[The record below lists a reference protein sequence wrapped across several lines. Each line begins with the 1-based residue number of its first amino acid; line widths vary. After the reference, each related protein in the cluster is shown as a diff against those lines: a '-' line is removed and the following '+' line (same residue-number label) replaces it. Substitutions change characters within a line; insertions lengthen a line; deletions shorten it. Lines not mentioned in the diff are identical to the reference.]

1 MAEAR
6 FHDAC
11 DALRAKLR
19 EVEDEGWV
27 SVERDAASQE
37 ASAAGKSASGL
48 AALRIVLQ
56 HVCQADQAV
65 LSARPDAPDE
75 CYVVTCHE
83 KDLVPY
89 VSYTRDMYEPAL
101 TSKEC
106 AWRLCEE
113 LAESIA
119 EEEEEED
126 EVTFPRTFELD
137 TSMVQYRGDP
147 AYVVSEAR
155 YGDSFEPRFWIEPTA
170 YVLDGTIEGSEA
182 FLDLRSLAAL
192 RVVAGPDKSFAKMFS
207 AVVSL
212 RETKMPRVLYAEHRS
227 DHEQEYE
234 EGFQFRDLFVGKSLP
249 TSCLMA
255 HRDRGMYRP
264 RGMLRGCGNEGC
276 QCDKHERRRPCYTYP
291 PEILK
296 LAAIVETRWRQLPKP
311 RPEFPGGHSQ
321 AIARCIRATRQH
333 SDARV
338 VYDEDWERDVNEFRM
353 RVAIRPLPL
362 AAEADA
368 VVKWG
373 EGVETF
379 RQQARRELD
388 AQGMSRYDLWQEPYK
403 AIYRDGDQVLVA
415 ANPFMA
421 PPQPHVFPHAPH

>member
-89 VSYTRDMYEPAL
+89 VSYSRDIYEPAL

-113 LAESIA
+113 IAESIA
-119 EEEEEED
+119 EEE
-126 EVTFPRTFELD
+126 VSFPRTFELD
-137 TSMVQYRGDP
+137 TSMVQHFGDP

-155 YGDSFEPRFWIEPTA
+155 YGDSLEPRFWIEPTA

-212 RETKMPRVLYAEHRS
+212 RETKMPRVLYAEHRN
-227 DHEQEYE
+227 DGNEKYE
-234 EGFQFRDLFVGKSLP
+234 EGFSFSDLVVSKSHP
-249 TSCLMA
+249 TTCLVA
-255 HRDRGMYRP
+255 ARGECNGPY
-264 RGMLRGCGNEGC
+264 GWEGC
-276 QCDKHERRRPCYTYP
+276 KCRKYTA
-291 PEILK
+291 EVLK
-296 LAAIVETRWRQLPKP
+296 LAAKADTLWLDLPEP
-311 RPEFPGGHSQ
+311 RPPITGPMAG
-321 AIARCIRATRQH
+321 AIVIGLRATRNLP
-333 SDARV
+333 SDATVV
-338 VYDEDWERDVNEFRM
+338 VYAEDWGLDQTGGDEH
-353 RVAIRPLPL
+353 RVMVAVRPLPL

-368 VVKWG
+368 VAKW
-373 EGVETF
+373 EEDVLTYKQ
-379 RQQARRELD
+379 RARRELD
-388 AQGMSRYDLWQEPYK
+388 AAS
-403 AIYRDGDQVLVA
+403 A
-415 ANPFMA
+415 
-421 PPQPHVFPHAPH
+421 

>member
-89 VSYTRDMYEPAL
+89 VSYSRDIYEPAL

-113 LAESIA
+113 IAESIA
-119 EEEEEED
+119 EEE
-126 EVTFPRTFELD
+126 VSFPRTFELD
-137 TSMVQYRGDP
+137 TSMVQHFGDP

-155 YGDSFEPRFWIEPTA
+155 YGDSLEPRFWIEPTA
-170 YVLDGTIEGSEA
+170 YVLDGTIEGAET

-192 RVVAGPDKSFAKMFS
+192 RVVVGPDKSFAKMFN
-207 AVVSL
+207 AVVAL
-212 RETKMPRVLYAEHRS
+212 RETKMPRVLYAEHRY
-227 DHEQEYE
+227 DGREKYE

-255 HRDRGMYRP
+255 HRDRGMYQY
-264 RGMLRGCGNEGC
+264 GCWNEGC
-276 QCDKHERRRPCYTYP
+276 ECDKYERLPCHIYP
-291 PEILK
+291 PGVLK
-296 LAAIVETRWRQLPKP
+296 LAAIVDTRWRQLPKP
-311 RPEFPGGHSQ
+311 RPTFPGPHFQ
-321 AIARCIRATRQH
+321 AMARCVRATRVL
-333 SDARV
+333 SDAPV
-338 VYDEDWERDVNEFRM
+338 VYDEAWHRDLHERLYGWRSGRCLSPPKPTPSSSGERASRRLDSK
-353 RVAIRPLPL
+353 P
-362 AAEADA
+362 DA
-368 VVKWG
+368 SW
-373 EGVETF
+373 TP
-379 RQQARRELD
+379 RT
-388 AQGMSRYDLWQEPYK
+388 
-403 AIYRDGDQVLVA
+403 
-415 ANPFMA
+415 
-421 PPQPHVFPHAPH
+421 

>member
-1 MAEAR
+1 MAAEAR

-19 EVEDEGWV
+19 EVENEGWV
-27 SVERDAASQE
+27 SVEVRDEASRD
-37 ASAAGKSASGL
+37 ASAAGQSSLGL

-89 VSYTRDMYEPAL
+89 VSYSRDIYEPAL

-113 LAESIA
+113 IAESIA
-119 EEEEEED
+119 EEE
-126 EVTFPRTFELD
+126 VSFPRTFELD
-137 TSMVQYRGDP
+137 TSMVQHFGDP

-155 YGDSFEPRFWIEPTA
+155 YGDSLEPRFWIEPTA
-170 YVLDGTIEGSEA
+170 YVLDGTIEGAET

-192 RVVAGPDKSFAKMFS
+192 RVVAGPDKSFAKMFN

-212 RETKMPRVLYAEHRS
+212 RETKMPRVLYAEHRY
-227 DHEQEYE
+227 DAEEEYE

-255 HRDRGMYRP
+255 YRSRFLIYGP
-264 RGMLRGCGNEGC
+264 AGC
-276 QCDKHERRRPCYTYP
+276 QCDWERRPCHIYP
-291 PEILK
+291 AEVLK

-311 RPEFPGGHSQ
+311 RPKFPGPDSQ
-321 AIARCIRATRQH
+321 AIARCILATRLL
-333 SDARV
+333 SDAPV
-338 VYDEDWERDVNEFRM
+338 VYDEDWEWDVSERRV
-353 RVAIRPLPL
+353 RVAIRPLHL
-362 AAEADA
+362 AVEADA

>member
-27 SVERDAASQE
+27 SVEERDEASRD
-37 ASAAGKSASGL
+37 ASAAGKSSSGL

-212 RETKMPRVLYAEHRS
+212 RETKMPRVLYAEHR
-227 DHEQEYE
+227 
-234 EGFQFRDLFVGKSLP
+234 
-249 TSCLMA
+249 
-255 HRDRGMYRP
+255 
-264 RGMLRGCGNEGC
+264 
-276 QCDKHERRRPCYTYP
+276 
-291 PEILK
+291 
-296 LAAIVETRWRQLPKP
+296 
-311 RPEFPGGHSQ
+311 
-321 AIARCIRATRQH
+321 
-333 SDARV
+333 
-338 VYDEDWERDVNEFRM
+338 
-353 RVAIRPLPL
+353 
-362 AAEADA
+362 
-368 VVKWG
+368 
-373 EGVETF
+373 
-379 RQQARRELD
+379 
-388 AQGMSRYDLWQEPYK
+388 
-403 AIYRDGDQVLVA
+403 
-415 ANPFMA
+415 
-421 PPQPHVFPHAPH
+421 

>member
-1 MAEAR
+1 MTAFTA
-6 FHDAC
+6 AC
-11 DALRAKLR
+11 DALRAKLQ

-27 SVERDAASQE
+27 SVEVRDAASQD
-37 ASAAGKSASGL
+37 ASAAGQSSLGL

-75 CYVVTCHE
+75 CYAVTCQE
-83 KDLVPY
+83 RDFFR
-89 VSYTRDMYEPAL
+89 SYRRDVYKPAL

-119 EEEEEED
+119 EERD
-126 EVTFPRTFELD
+126 GEVELD
-137 TSMVQYRGDP
+137 LFRGERWT
-147 AYVVSEAR
+147 YTVS
-155 YGDSFEPRFWIEPTA
+155 YTEPGLGEIDDRFLIKPTA
-170 YVLDGTIEGSEA
+170 YVLDGTIEGAET

-192 RVVAGPDKSFAKMFS
+192 RVVVGPDKSFAKMFN

-212 RETKMPRVLYAEHRS
+212 RETKMPRVLYAEHRN
-227 DHEQEYE
+227 DAEEEYE
-234 EGFQFRDLFVGKSLP
+234 EGFSFSDLFVGKSLP

-255 HRDRGMYRP
+255 YRSRFLIYGP
-264 RGMLRGCGNEGC
+264 AGC
-276 QCDKHERRRPCYTYP
+276 QCNERRPCHIYP
-291 PEILK
+291 AEVLK

-311 RPEFPGGHSQ
+311 RPKFPGPDSQ
-321 AIARCIRATRQH
+321 AIARCILATRLL
-333 SDARV
+333 SDTSV
-338 VYDEDWERDVNEFRM
+338 VYDEDWEWDVNERRV

-388 AQGMSRYDLWQEPYK
+388 AQDLSREDVREEEPYV
-403 AIYRDGDQVLVA
+403 AIYRDGRDQVLVPA
-415 ANPFMA
+415 SPFMA
-421 PPQPHVFPHAPH
+421 QPLC

>member
-1 MAEAR
+1 MTAFTA
-6 FHDAC
+6 AC
-11 DALRAKLR
+11 DALRAKLQ

-27 SVERDAASQE
+27 SVEVRDAASQD
-37 ASAAGKSASGL
+37 ASAAGQSSLGL

-89 VSYTRDMYEPAL
+89 VSYSRDIYEPAL

-113 LAESIA
+113 IAESIA
-119 EEEEEED
+119 GEE
-126 EVTFPRTFELD
+126 VPFPRTFELD

-155 YGDSFEPRFWIEPTA
+155 YSYTGEPRFWIQPIE
-170 YVLDGTIEGSEA
+170 YQLEGTIEGAET

-192 RVVAGPDKSFAKMFS
+192 RVVVGPDKSFAKMFN

-212 RETKMPRVLYAEHRS
+212 RETKMPRVLYAEHRN
-227 DHEQEYE
+227 DAEEEYE
-234 EGFQFRDLFVGKSLP
+234 EGFSFSDLFVGKSLP

-255 HRDRGMYRP
+255 YRSRFLIYGP
-264 RGMLRGCGNEGC
+264 AGC
-276 QCDKHERRRPCYTYP
+276 QCNERRPCHIYP
-291 PEILK
+291 AEVLK

-311 RPEFPGGHSQ
+311 RPKFPGPDSQ
-321 AIARCIRATRQH
+321 AIARCILATRLL
-333 SDARV
+333 SDTSV
-338 VYDEDWERDVNEFRM
+338 LYDEDWEWDVNERRV

-388 AQGMSRYDLWQEPYK
+388 AQDLSREDVREEEPYV
-403 AIYRDGDQVLVA
+403 AIYRDGRDQVLVPA
-415 ANPFMA
+415 SPFMA
-421 PPQPHVFPHAPH
+421 QPLC

>member
-1 MAEAR
+1 MT
-6 FHDAC
+6 DAFTSAC
-11 DALRAKLR
+11 EALRAKLQ

-27 SVERDAASQE
+27 SVEVRDAASQD
-37 ASAAGKSASGL
+37 ASAAGQSSLGL

-75 CYVVTCHE
+75 CYAVTCQE
-83 KDLVPY
+83 KGY
-89 VSYTRDMYEPAL
+89 FRSYSRDVYKPAV

-119 EEEEEED
+119 GEED
-126 EVTFPRTFELD
+126 GTFGLNEFIDAGEYVVR
-137 TSMVQYRGDP
+137 VQYLGVEEDK
-147 AYVVSEAR
+147 YH
-155 YGDSFEPRFWIEPTA
+155 IKPTA
-170 YVLDGTIEGSEA
+170 YVLDGTIEGAET

-192 RVVAGPDKSFAKMFS
+192 RVVVGPDKSFAKMFN

-212 RETKMPRVLYAEHRS
+212 RETKMPRVLYAEHRY
-227 DHEQEYE
+227 DGREKYE
-234 EGFQFRDLFVGKSLP
+234 EGFQFSDLFVGKSLP
-249 TSCLMA
+249 MSCLMA
-255 HRDRGMYRP
+255 HRDCGMYRP
-264 RGMLRGCGNEGC
+264 RGMLREGC
-276 QCDKHERRRPCYTYP
+276 QCDEYERLPCHIYP
-291 PEILK
+291 PEVLK
-296 LAAIVETRWRQLPKP
+296 LAAIVDTRWRQLPKP
-311 RPEFPGGHSQ
+311 RPTFPGPHFQ
-321 AIARCIRATRQH
+321 AMARCVRATRVL
-333 SDARV
+333 SDAPV
-338 VYDEDWERDVNEFRM
+338 VYDEAWHRDLHERRL

-388 AQGMSRYDLWQEPYK
+388 AQDMSREDLQEEPYVNK
-403 AIYRDGDQVLVA
+403 FRDCDEILVA
-415 ANPFMA
+415 ASP
-421 PPQPHVFPHAPH
+421 

>member
-1 MAEAR
+1 MAQA
-6 FHDAC
+6 FTDAC
-11 DALRAKLR
+11 DALRAKLQA
-19 EVEDEGWV
+19 VESEAGRA
-27 SVERDAASQE
+27 SVEERASRD
-37 ASAAGKSASGL
+37 ASAAGKASLGL
-48 AALRIVLQ
+48 GALRIVLQ

-65 LSARPDAPDE
+65 LSARTDAPDE
-75 CYVVTCHE
+75 CYAATCQE
-83 KDLVPY
+83 KGY
-89 VSYTRDMYEPAL
+89 FRSYSRDVYKPAV

-119 EEEEEED
+119 EERD
-126 EVTFPRTFELD
+126 GEVELD
-137 TSMVQYRGDP
+137 LFRGERWTYTVQVPEQGF
-147 AYVVSEAR
+147 
-155 YGDSFEPRFWIEPTA
+155 GEPEERFLIKPTA

-192 RVVAGPDKSFAKMFS
+192 RVVAGPDMSFAKMFS

-212 RETKMPRVLYAEHRS
+212 RETKMPRVLYAEHRY
-227 DHEQEYE
+227 DGNEKYE
-234 EGFQFRDLFVGKSLP
+234 EGFQFRDLFLGKSLP

-255 HRDRGMYRP
+255 YRDRGMF
-264 RGMLRGCGNEGC
+264 RGPQGCCNEGC
-276 QCDKHERRRPCYTYP
+276 ECYKYEHLPCHIYP
-291 PEILK
+291 AEVLK
-296 LAAIVETRWRQLPKP
+296 LAAKLDTRWRQLPKP
-311 RPEFPGGHSQ
+311 RPTFPSPHFQ
-321 AIARCIRATRQH
+321 AIARCVRATRVL
-333 SDARV
+333 SDAPV
-338 VYDEDWERDVNEFRM
+338 VYDEAWVRDLQESRL